1 MEKSMHLCVLRQ
13 CLTVNSS
20 LLSPIYAVL
29 YQLRSKILLLSWS
42 SRIAW
47 LLGGHENYWC
57 SQLT

>member
-1 MEKSMHLCVLRQ
+1 MHLCVLRQ
-13 CLTVNSS
+13 RLIVNSS

-29 YQLRSKILLLSWS
+29 YELRTKILLLSWS

-47 LLGGHENYWC
+47 LLRGHENCWC